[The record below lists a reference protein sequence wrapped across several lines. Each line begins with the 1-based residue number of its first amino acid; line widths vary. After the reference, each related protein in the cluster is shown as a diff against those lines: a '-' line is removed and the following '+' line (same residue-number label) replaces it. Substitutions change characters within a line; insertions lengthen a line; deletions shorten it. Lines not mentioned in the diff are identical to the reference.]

1 MTEKQYNSH
10 IKKIVDFC
18 AKRNED
24 TIQATDKTR
33 IEFLTEYYDAGVGY
47 SSVNFER
54 SALSSIIKPVN
65 NVLLAGQHW
74 YVGLWKEYL
83 ILDRHYQG
91 MLQLGVWVKFLI
103 VLRANQIY
111 QVVTLKQYHIE

>member
-1 MTEKQYNSH
+1 MTEKQYNRH
-10 IKKIVDFC
+10 IKKVVEFC

-47 SSVNFER
+47 SSVNSER

-65 NVLLAGQHW
+65 NVFLAGAALVCRFMEGVFNLRPALPR
-74 YVGLWKEYL
+74 YVTNWTVSEVL
-83 ILDRHYQG
+83 I
-91 MLQLGVWVKFLI
+91 I
-103 VLRANQIY
+103 LRANQLY
-111 QVVTLKQYHIE
+111 HAVTLKQYHIE